1 MSRKLTISQTDLER
15 NPLRASNEE
24 ITKGTIDVTSSGKN
38 PSKPKTETDFKEH
51 LKALEKA
58 FGDTFD
64 DTFGNKGGTRKRRKR
79 KKKKRRRRKS
89 TKKKRKRRR
98 RKTRKK
104 KRR

>member
-24 ITKGTIDVTSSGKN
+24 ITKGTIDVTSSGKK
-38 PSKPKTETDFKEH
+38 PSTPLTETDFNEH
-51 LKALEKA
+51 LKAVKMA
-58 FGDTFD
+58 FDEP
-64 DTFGNKGGTRKRRKR
+64 FGNKGGTRKRHKR

>member
-1 MSRKLTISQTDLER
+1 MSRKLTISQTDLES

-24 ITKGTIDVTSSGKN
+24 ITKGIIDVTRSGKI
-38 PSKPKTETDFKEH
+38 PSKPKTNTEFQQH
-51 LKALEKA
+51 LNAVKKA
-58 FGDTFD
+58 FD
-64 DTFGNKGGTRKRRKR
+64 DPFGNKGGTRKRRKR